1 MDKFTFDEYLNNLR
15 GSLNL
20 ETLDIEIFYF
30 FGILILLI
38 IFSMVIFLIKKNR
51 ITSNDVTKKNTNV
64 EKILNSNPKTD
75 IDIQQ
80 NDFIDIL
87 VAIEEEMSA
96 VRELYV
102 GGYITKGIYISET
115 DRLYEKAKIFGL

>member
-1 MDKFTFDEYLNNLR
+1 MDKFTFHEYLNNLR
-15 GSLNL
+15 VSLNL

-38 IFSMVIFLIKKNR
+38 VFSVAIFLIKKNK
-51 ITSNDVTKKNTNV
+51 ISSYDVKKNTNV

-75 IDIQQ
+75 SDIQQ

-115 DRLYEKAKIFGL
+115 DRLYEKAKIFG

>member
-1 MDKFTFDEYLNNLR
+1 MDKFTFHEYLNNLR
-15 GSLNL
+15 VSLNL

-38 IFSMVIFLIKKNR
+38 VFSVAIFLIKKNK
-51 ITSNDVTKKNTNV
+51 ISSYDVKKNTNV

-75 IDIQQ
+75 SDIQQ